1 MTETLDRQAQHR
13 RSITVTS
20 VASLGGV
27 AAGVAAAYLASGAG
41 DTIGLVLLFAATFI
55 ELGIMRALGVDVSEF
70 STKDHIYVG
79 FMTFS
84 LWFVTW
90 GILLTSQAV

>member
-13 RSITVTS
+13 RSIAVTS

-27 AAGVAAAYLASGAG
+27 VAGVASAVIASGPS
-41 DTIGLVLLFAATFI
+41 DTLGLAIVFAATFA

-70 STKDHIYVG
+70 STKDHLYVG
-79 FMTFS
+79 FMTFA

-90 GILLTSQAV
+90 GILLTSQSV

>member
-27 AAGVAAAYLASGAG
+27 AAGVLSAVVATGPNDTLGLAILLGA
-41 DTIGLVLLFAATFI
+41 TLL
-55 ELGIMRALGVDVSEF
+55 ELGIMRALGVDVSDF
-70 STKDHIYVG
+70 STKDHLYVA

-84 LWFVTW
+84 LWFVSW
-90 GILLTSQAV
+90 GVILTSAV

>member
-27 AAGVAAAYLASGAG
+27 AAGVLSTFVASGPT
-41 DTIGLVLLFAATFI
+41 DTLGLAIVFAATFA
-55 ELGIMRALGVDVSEF
+55 ELGVMRVLGVDVGEF
-70 STKDHIYVG
+70 STKDHVYVA

-90 GILLTSQAV
+90 GILLTSQL

>member
-1 MTETLDRQAQHR
+1 MTETLDRKAQHR

-20 VASLGGV
+20 VASIGGV
-27 AAGVAAAYLASGAG
+27 AAGLAAAALASGPT
-41 DTIGLVLLFAATFI
+41 DTLGIAMLFAATFI
-55 ELGIMRALGVDVSEF
+55 ELGIMRGLGVDVSEF

-79 FMTFS
+79 FMTFA

-90 GILLTSQAV
+90 GILLTSQTV

>member
-27 AAGVAAAYLASGAG
+27 AAGIAAAYIASGPG
-41 DTIGLVLLFAATFI
+41 DTFGLAMLFAATFL

-90 GILLTSQAV
+90 GILLTSQTV

>member
-27 AAGVAAAYLASGAG
+27 AAGVAAAYLASGPS

-55 ELGIMRALGVDVSEF
+55 ELGIMRGLGVDVSEF
-70 STKDHIYVG
+70 STKDHVYVG

-90 GILLTSQAV
+90 GILLTSQTV